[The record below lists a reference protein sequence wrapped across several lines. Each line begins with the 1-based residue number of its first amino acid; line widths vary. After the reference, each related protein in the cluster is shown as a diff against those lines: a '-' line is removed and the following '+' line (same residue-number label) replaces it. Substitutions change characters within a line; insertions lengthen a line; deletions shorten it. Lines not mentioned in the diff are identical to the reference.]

1 MNNIQNKVKDFIMR
15 INNPQHKIT
24 ELWNKLK
31 YVITNNSS
39 EEYID
44 DNTVEF
50 STLTKTLSKDIQN
63 FSKVFIAGHNNPD
76 YDCIGAALGIANLVQ
91 EQEKQAYIIVN
102 DPIQELDPGV
112 KKVIDDSKDIYPI
125 ITVEEYR
132 DLVDRDS
139 LLIIVD
145 VNKDYRISVQND
157 LDKVG
162 SIMII
167 DHHEETENNI
177 PADYKFVNPKVSS
190 TCEIVAQILN
200 SKQVKYSKNIA
211 NYLLAGIIL
220 DTKRFQKNTSA
231 ATLDTAEKLC
241 RKGADYDAVNKLFI
255 SNFFE
260 DECIYSLVFGK
271 KIKEEQQDTPVEI
284 VIANTHIQAY
294 PQLLGEPAVS
304 FTVNREK
311 PMTIYK
317 QVDLAKT
324 ADKMLKY
331 ADMAVVIGYVS
342 PTDVGISARSKS
354 DIDVGE
360 IMGKLENSSFP
371 IEEQMDPSNI
381 IRSGGGNKGN
391 AGGRVTTNDIF
402 SVEKVIMDYVQE
414 LATPHEEIET
424 PVVLVKKTQI
434 EVQ

>member
-1 MNNIQNKVKDFIMR
+1 MNKVQNKVKDFMMKINDSNHR
-15 INNPQHKIT
+15 IK
-24 ELWNKLK
+24 ELWTKLK
-31 YVITNNSS
+31 YVITNNTT
-39 EEYID
+39 EDYMD
-44 DNTVEF
+44 DKTIEF
-50 STLTKTLSKDIQN
+50 STLTKTLSKDIET
-63 FSKVFIAGHNNPD
+63 FSKIFIVGHNNPD
-76 YDCIGAALGIANLVQ
+76 YDCIGSALGIATLVK
-91 EQEKQAYIIVN
+91 EQEKEVYIIVN

-112 KKVIDDSKDIYPI
+112 KKVIDDSKNQYSFIEL
-125 ITVEEYR
+125 EEYKR
-132 DLVDRDS
+132 LADKNS

-145 VNKDYRISVQND
+145 VNKDYRISVQKNI
-157 LDKVG
+157 DKVG
-162 SIMII
+162 NIMII

-177 PADYKFVNPKVSS
+177 QSDYKFIDTKASS

-211 NYLLAGIIL
+211 NYLLAGMIL

-231 ATLDTAEKLC
+231 TTLDTAEKLC

-260 DECIYSLVFGK
+260 DDRIYSLVFGK
-271 KIKEEQQDTPVEI
+271 KVKEQQDSSVEI

-294 PQLLGEPAVS
+294 PQLLGEPTVS

-311 PMTIYK
+311 PTTIYK

-331 ADMAVVIGYVS
+331 ADMAVVIGYVNS
-342 PTDVGISARSKS
+342 TDVGISARSKS

-360 IMGKLENSSFP
+360 IMGKLETLEFP
-371 IEEQMDPSNI
+371 MESPMPPEQI

-391 AGGRVTTNDIF
+391 AGGRVTTSDIF

-414 LATPHEEIET
+414 LATPHEETET
-424 PVVLVKKTQI
+424 PVILVKKTKI
-434 EVQ
+434 EVS

>member
-1 MNNIQNKVKDFIMR
+1 MNNMQNKVKDFMMK
-15 INNPQHKIT
+15 INNSKRKVK

-39 EEYID
+39 EDYID
-44 DNTVEF
+44 ENTVEF
-50 STLTKTLSKDIQN
+50 STLTKTLSKDIEE
-63 FSKVFIAGHNNPD
+63 FSKVFLVGHNNPD
-76 YDCIGAALGIANLVQ
+76 YDCIGSALGIATLVK
-91 EQEKQAYIIVN
+91 EQGKDVYIIVN

-112 KKVIDDSKDIYPI
+112 KKVIDDSKEHYSI
-125 ITVEEYR
+125 IELEEYKR
-132 DLVDRDS
+132 LADKDS

-145 VNKDYRISVQND
+145 VNKDYRISVQKD

-162 SIMII
+162 NIMII

-177 PADYKFVNPKVSS
+177 QSDYKFIDPKASS
-190 TCEIVAQILN
+190 SCEIVSQILN
-200 SKQVKYSKNIA
+200 AKQVKYSKNIA
-211 NYLLAGIIL
+211 NYLLAGMIL

-231 ATLDTAEKLC
+231 TTLDTAEKLC

-260 DECIYSLVFGK
+260 DDCIYSLVFGK
-271 KIKEEQQDTPVEI
+271 KVKEQQQDSPVEI

-294 PQLLGEPAVS
+294 PQLLGEPTVS

-311 PMTIYK
+311 PTTIYK

-360 IMGKLENSSFP
+360 IMGKLETSEFP
-371 IEEQMDPSNI
+371 IEEPISPDKIM
-381 IRSGGGNKGN
+381 RSGGGNKGN
-391 AGGRVTTNDIF
+391 AGGRVTTSDIF

-414 LATPHEEIET
+414 LATPHEETET
-424 PVVLVKKTQI
+424 PVVLVKKTKI
-434 EVQ
+434 EVP